1 MPRKKYIKILIVED
15 SAVVQNILANII
27 RESKYLYLLDAVSNP
42 YEAAESIKRELP
54 DVVILD
60 LIMPEMSG
68 ITFLQ
73 ILMNQCPLP
82 VIIFSAYANKNTEL
96 GKKALQMGA
105 CGILE
110 KPKCA
115 IGKLENNIRERF
127 ISLVNDSVAKFDKIS
142 LNNIHTNTN
151 LEYSANEE
159 VDSETLEPGVI
170 TKKTTN
176 NIRVLIVDDSAV
188 VRIVLGAIIGDQQDM
203 QVMATAVDP
212 FMAADIMRKETP
224 DVIILDIEMPR
235 MDGLTFL
242 KKINLNK
249 PVPVIICSSM
259 VNEQSKLLFD
269 AIEEGAFDI
278 IYKPRITVKEHL
290 ESISNYLVESIR
302 SAAISENKQI
312 NYSGNLSVSMKS
324 CAKTNL
330 KPKGNGHKIV
340 LIGAST
346 GGVRA
351 IQFILSALPAASP
364 PIVIVQH
371 MAAQYTKQFTER
383 LNVNCAINIKLAEDG
398 ENIISGNAYLAPGDS
413 HMEIDVRGGKYYI
426 KFVNGPPINR
436 HRPSVDVLFA
446 SAAKNIRSSA
456 VGVLLTGMGKDG
468 ARSLKEMRN
477 SGAYTIAQDEE
488 TSIVYGM
495 PKAAIEIGAVDK
507 VLPLQNI
514 PQEILLSQY

>member
-1 MPRKKYIKILIVED
+1 
-15 SAVVQNILANII
+15 
-27 RESKYLYLLDAVSNP
+27 
-42 YEAAESIKRELP
+42 LP

-60 LIMPEMSG
+60 LVMPEMSG

-82 VIIFSAYANKNTEL
+82 VIIFSAYANKSTEL
-96 GKKALQMGA
+96 GKKALRMGA
-105 CGILE
+105 CGIIE
-110 KPKCA
+110 KPKCT
-115 IGKLENNIRERF
+115 IEELEDKIRETF
-127 ISLVNDSVAKFDKIS
+127 IKKINDSVVNFKKPSQKDLHK
-142 LNNIHTNTN
+142 NTN
-151 LEYSANEE
+151 IEYSSNKEH
-159 VDSETLEPGVI
+159 DSESLRPGVI
-170 TKKTTN
+170 TDKITN
-176 NIRVLIVDDSAV
+176 SIRVLIVDDSAV
-188 VRIVLGAIIGDQQDM
+188 VRIILGAIIDEQHDM
-203 QVMATAVDP
+203 QVMATAEDP
-212 FMAADIMRKETP
+212 YMAADIMRKETP

-290 ESISNYLVESIR
+290 ASISSYLVESVR
-302 SAAISENKQI
+302 SAAISKNKKV
-312 NYSGNLSVSMKS
+312 NYSSKLTISLKS
-324 CAKTNL
+324 CAKINL
-330 KPKGNGHKIV
+330 KAKTNGNKIV

-371 MAAQYTKQFTER
+371 MAAQYTRQFTER

-398 ENIISGNAYLAPGDS
+398 EKIYFGNAYLAPGDS
-413 HMEIDVRGGKYYI
+413 HMEIDARGGEYYI
-426 KFVNGPPINR
+426 KLVNGPPINR

-446 SAAKNIRSSA
+446 SAAKNIKASA

-477 SGAYTIAQDEE
+477 SGAYTIAQNEE

-495 PKAAIEIGAVDK
+495 PKAAIEIDAVDK

>member
-1 MPRKKYIKILIVED
+1 MPQNKYIKILIVDD
-15 SAVVQNILANII
+15 SAVVQSILANII
-27 RESKYLYLLDAVSNP
+27 KDVKYFYLLDAVFNP
-42 YEAAESIKRELP
+42 YEAAESIKRKVP

-96 GKKALQMGA
+96 GKKALKMGA
-105 CGILE
+105 SGILE

-115 IGKLENNIRERF
+115 IGELENNIRESF
-127 ISLVNDSVAKFDKIS
+127 INLVYDSVAKFNKAGS
-142 LNNIHTNTN
+142 NNLRTNTN
-151 LEYSANEE
+151 IEYSTNGK
-159 VDSETLEPGVI
+159 VDSESLEPGVI
-170 TKKTTN
+170 TKKTEN
-176 NIRVLIVDDSAV
+176 GIRVLIVDDSSV
-188 VRIVLGAIIGDQQDM
+188 VRIILGAIIDEQKDM

-212 FMAADIMRKETP
+212 FMAADIMRNETP

-259 VNEQSKLLFD
+259 VNEQSKLIFD
-269 AIEEGAFDI
+269 AIEEGAFDV

-290 ESISNYLVESIR
+290 ASISNYLVESIR
-302 SAAISENKQI
+302 SASISKNNKI
-312 NYSGNLSVSMKS
+312 NYSSKLSNSLKS
-324 CAKTNL
+324 CVKISSKT
-330 KPKGNGHKIV
+330 KRKADKIV

-351 IQFILSALPAASP
+351 IQFILSALPEASP

-371 MAAQYTKQFTER
+371 MAAQYTKQFAER
-383 LNVNCAINIKLAEDG
+383 LNVNCAINIKLADDG
-398 ENIISGNAYLAPGDS
+398 EIINSGNAYLAPGDI
-413 HMEIDVRGGKYYI
+413 HVEIEAKGGEYFI

-436 HRPSVDVLFA
+436 HRPSVDVLFD
-446 SAAKNIRSSA
+446 SAAKNIRGSA

-468 ARSLKEMRN
+468 AKSLKEMRN
-477 SGAYTIAQDEE
+477 SGAYTIAQNEE

-495 PKAAIEIGAVDK
+495 PKAAIEIDAVDK

-514 PQEILLSQY
+514 PQEILLAQY